1 MWDLGYTVAFSLQV
15 LIPLMTSLVPRSL
28 GQYKAFQYTP
38 RMCELASKHMHSL
51 STGVVSKDEEELIV
65 ESTFGSD
72 KLHLRF

>member
-1 MWDLGYTVAFSLQV
+1 MRDLGYTVAFSLQV
-15 LIPLMTSLVPRSL
+15 LIPLMTSLIPRSL
-28 GQYKAFQYTP
+28 GTRLFQYTP
-38 RMCELASKHMHSL
+38 RMCELASKHMHSS

>member
-1 MWDLGYTVAFSLQV
+1 MGPGLYCSILPTSI

-28 GQYKAFQYTP
+28 GTRLFQYTP
-38 RMCELASKHMHSL
+38 RMCKMASKHMHSS
-51 STGVVSKDEEELIV
+51 STGVVSKDEELIV